1 MHLVVIMD
9 LTSLDTDSEPYV
21 SDARKILKYFEQV
34 NFFWGGGGDWCPVM
48 VISI

>member
-21 SDARKILKYFEQV
+21 SDARKFLKYFDQV
-34 NFFWGGGGDWCPVM
+34 NFLGGAGAL
-48 VISI
+48 